1 MSASVPVARR
11 EAVADGRRLAASAI
25 GVGLALMLILL
36 LGGLWS
42 GVRAQVTRYENA
54 TGAQLAVLAPGTRS
68 LFAEGSRVPQSDL
81 TQVRQMP
88 GVRWARPVRTQYVIL
103 DLHMHKVAASL
114 IGADA
119 NTPGGPWAF
128 SSGRAPSAPGDVAVD
143 HVLAARHGI
152 RLGDTLTVLGHP
164 LRVVGLTSGTASFMT
179 GYVFV
184 TYDTAG
190 RLLGTSDATA
200 ILVGTDAPATV
211 ATALHGLGLN
221 ALTTAD
227 LRTTA
232 LSIATRVY
240 GTPLKLMVA
249 VAFLAGT
256 LIIALAAYNAVT
268 ERRREY
274 GIIKAIGAT
283 SRRLISLALR
293 QTAIIGLLGLVSGLA
308 LFVIGRATI
317 VWLRPQF
324 SVVLTPN
331 ALVQATIAAAAMV
344 VLGAILPAWRLAKLD
359 PAVAYRST

>member
-11 EAVADGRRLAASAI
+11 EALADCRRLVASAI

-68 LFAEGSRVPQSDL
+68 LFAEGSRVPESVVS
-81 TQVRQMP
+81 QVRQTP
-88 GVRWARPVRTQYVIL
+88 GVRWATPLRTQYVIL

-114 IGADA
+114 IGANV
-119 NTPGGPWAF
+119 NTHGGPLAF
-128 SSGRAPSAPGDVAVD
+128 SSGRAPTAAGEAAVD
-143 HVLAARHGI
+143 RVLAARHGI
-152 RLGDTLTVLGHP
+152 KVGDTLTVLGRP

-190 RLLGTSDATA
+190 KLLGTRDATA
-200 ILVGTDAPATV
+200 ILVGTNNPAAVGTTLR
-211 ATALHGLGLN
+211 AEGLN
-221 ALTTAD
+221 AVSTAE
-227 LRTTA
+227 LRATA

-249 VAFLAGT
+249 VAFLVGT

-274 GIIKAIGAT
+274 GIVKAIGAT
-283 SRRLISLALR
+283 SRRLVSLALR
-293 QTAIIGLLGLVSGLA
+293 ETAIIGLLGLVSGLV
-308 LFVIGRATI
+308 LFVVGRATI

-324 SVVLTPN
+324 SVVLTPS
-331 ALVQATIAAAAMV
+331 AVAQAIIAAAAMV
-344 VLGAILPAWRLAKLD
+344 VLGATVPAWRLAKLD
-359 PAVAYRST
+359 PAVAYRSA